1 MMHSNKEDLRMLE
14 DMGISPDRTVR
25 EKKPTLKTV
34 GTAVVAMLRMQKM
47 AAAWSENKKI
57 HESLLKKL
65 ESMKRS
71 QGQGVRR
78 RVTSGRMGYD

>member
-1 MMHSNKEDLRMLE
+1 MYSNKEDLRMLE

-47 AAAWSENKKI
+47 AAAWSENKKV

-65 ESMKRS
+65 ESCLLYTSPSPRDRTRS
-71 QGQGVRR
+71 
-78 RVTSGRMGYD
+78 RMPSSA

>member
-1 MMHSNKEDLRMLE
+1 MLE
-14 DMGISPDRTVR
+14 EMGISPDRTVR
-25 EKKPTLKTV
+25 EKKPTLKTI

-47 AAAWSENKKI
+47 AAAWAENKKV

-71 QGQGVRR
+71 QGQGIKKRI
-78 RVTSGRMGYD
+78 TSGRLGYE

>member
-1 MMHSNKEDLRMLE
+1 MLE
-14 DMGISPDRTVR
+14 EMGISPDRTVR

-47 AAAWSENKKI
+47 AAAWSENKKV

-71 QGQGVRR
+71 QSQGTKK
-78 RVTSGRMGYD
+78 RVTSGRSGYE

>member
-1 MMHSNKEDLRMLE
+1 MLE
-14 DMGISPDRTVR
+14 EMGISPDRTVR

-47 AAAWSENKKI
+47 AAAWSENKKV

-71 QGQGVRR
+71 QGQGMKK
-78 RVTSGRMGYD
+78 RVTSGRLDYE